1 MSIAKPTPYSLEAY
15 NTAKHSEN
23 KMHDDTVAKQFG
35 FTGGLV
41 PGVDVYAYMSHVP
54 LQVWGRAF
62 LERGEMEGR
71 FIKPVYDGEIANVT
85 ATEANGG
92 LDIQIESRG
101 IVCGTGHAKLM
112 PAPAKASLDDFKTSI
127 PPANDKRPDM
137 DASSYKV
144 GEWLAIHPYKMT
156 PELHAQYL
164 KDIREADPIYARE
177 GLIHSGTLLRL
188 ANWALTHNVR
198 LGPWIHV
205 GSTIQQITPGHVG
218 DELTLRARVT
228 GNYEKKGHKLVDLDC
243 LVIANGK
250 TALARIQHTAIY
262 APRMAAAA

>member
-1 MSIAKPTPYSLEAY
+1 MPIAKPVPYSLEAY
-15 NTAKHSEN
+15 NTAINSEN

-71 FIKPVYDGEIANVT
+71 FIKPVYDGEIATVT

-112 PAPAKASLDDFKTSI
+112 AAPAKAALDDFKTST
-127 PPANDKRPDM
+127 PPANDKRPDINA
-137 DASSYKV
+137 ASYRV
-144 GEWLAIHPYKMT
+144 GEWLCIHPYKVT

-177 GLIHSGTLLRL
+177 RLIHPGTLLRL

-205 GSTIQQITPGHVG
+205 GSTIQQIESGHIG
-218 DELTLRARVT
+218 DELTLRAKVT

-250 TALARIQHTAIY
+250 TALARIAHTAIY